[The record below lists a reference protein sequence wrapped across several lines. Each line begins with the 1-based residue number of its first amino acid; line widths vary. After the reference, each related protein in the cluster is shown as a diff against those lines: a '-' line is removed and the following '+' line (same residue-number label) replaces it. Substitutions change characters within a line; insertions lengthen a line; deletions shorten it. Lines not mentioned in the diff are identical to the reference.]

1 LDSKVRCGSSDDKRE
16 QRSAEWLKTHTLSK
30 EQVAQ
35 LIRNKIER
43 AKIYHRA
50 EERKCFFDD

>member
-1 LDSKVRCGSSDDKRE
+1 MDSKVRYGSFDDKREDDKRE

-43 AKIYHRA
+43 AKIYH
-50 EERKCFFDD
+50 KMFIIK

>member
-1 LDSKVRCGSSDDKRE
+1 LDSKIKLGSIDDKRE

-35 LIRNKIER
+35 LIRNKYER
-43 AKIYHRA
+43 AKIYQTMFRI
-50 EERKCFFDD
+50 K